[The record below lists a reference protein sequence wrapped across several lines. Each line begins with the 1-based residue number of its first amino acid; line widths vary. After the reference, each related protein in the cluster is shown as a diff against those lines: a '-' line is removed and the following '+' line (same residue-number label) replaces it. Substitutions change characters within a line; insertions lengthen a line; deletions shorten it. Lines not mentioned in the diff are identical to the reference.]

1 MTKAK
6 SKRLLGFSL
15 TIVLLLSATGCHTP
29 NAGSTGESNPTAQTV
44 ESAGRETTG
53 KFLLPDIE
61 ADYWEVFDARC
72 DVVFEPGFSLMSGI
86 DLTLLSA
93 VPLEQSDVTVTLPA
107 GLETNY
113 WLNPYNGED
122 GKYYLNE
129 DLFLLYQGVSA
140 EDLLAYHSGG
150 LSGERTAEINEWLFA
165 YRALDD
171 SEKPAV
177 YRYTLDLFIP
187 DPYMDSETVLNE
199 ITVAVKGKSRTC
211 QLGVVQSRIME
222 AIEYEYDPDS
232 RLNCNDNI
240 GYSGYSAEVS
250 KEGVILLKD
259 IRYTAENNLI
269 ITGIRFLKGEDVQI
283 QRVTVVQNTADGAVI
298 DTAWDMKQPIELN
311 SGDSIYL
318 NVQIADPF
326 FAGTLGGWNAR
337 YLMLEYQCDGETFEL
352 GIPFI
357 FVQSLHDPFAYIAAE
372 DGLDVLTYYSH

>member
-1 MTKAK
+1 MRK
-6 SKRLLGFSL
+6 SNCLLCFAL
-15 TIVLLLSATGCHTP
+15 IITLLFLATGCNTP
-29 NAGSTGESNPTAQTV
+29 NVGSEGESDAAKQTD

-113 WLNPYNGED
+113 YLNPYNGED

-165 YRALDD
+165 YRALDN

-211 QLGVVQSRIME
+211 QLGVVQSRIM
-222 AIEYEYDPDS
+222 
-232 RLNCNDNI
+232 
-240 GYSGYSAEVS
+240 
-250 KEGVILLKD
+250 
-259 IRYTAENNLI
+259 
-269 ITGIRFLKGEDVQI
+269 
-283 QRVTVVQNTADGAVI
+283 
-298 DTAWDMKQPIELN
+298 
-311 SGDSIYL
+311 
-318 NVQIADPF
+318 
-326 FAGTLGGWNAR
+326 
-337 YLMLEYQCDGETFEL
+337 
-352 GIPFI
+352 
-357 FVQSLHDPFAYIAAE
+357 
-372 DGLDVLTYYSH
+372 